1 MKILV
6 GGTGRMGSLIA
17 QTAKAQGYEVIGMM
31 DAFHLDELPQMGK
44 ADVVVDFSH
53 RDNLSWICEYVTR
66 NNCALV
72 YGTTGLDD
80 SMKEKLNVL
89 SKTHPVFFAANFSYG
104 VAVLQELI
112 RVATPLLRDAYDIE
126 LVETHHNKK
135 ADAPSGTAK
144 ALLDILNENG
154 SFKEVYGREGMT
166 GARGKEIGVHSL
178 RGGTEAGEHSVH
190 FFGNHESIT
199 ITHHA
204 DDRQIFVDGALR
216 AATFIVDQK
225 AGMYNMKDLLFR

>member
-1 MKILV
+1 M
-6 GGTGRMGSLIA
+6 
-17 QTAKAQGYEVIGMM
+17 
-31 DAFHLDELPQMGK
+31 
-44 ADVVVDFSH
+44 
-53 RDNLSWICEYVTR
+53 
-66 NNCALV
+66 
-72 YGTTGLDD
+72 
-80 SMKEKLNVL
+80 
-89 SKTHPVFFAANFSYG
+89 
-104 VAVLQELI
+104 
-112 RVATPLLRDAYDIE
+112 
-126 LVETHHNKK
+126 
-135 ADAPSGTAK
+135 
-144 ALLDILNENG
+144 NENG

-216 AATFIVDQK
+216 AAAFIVDQK